1 MFDLEDIALNIS
13 AEAAVCF
20 SKDGSLY
27 GTNGNFIND
36 SEYFGSSVWAIYI
49 CENKKGSCANESG
62 GIADDIKYLYA
73 LSWSRFGNLTLYKY
87 NSTEEE
93 FVVQ

>member
-1 MFDLEDIALNIS
+1 MPHMNDPIF
-13 AEAAVCF
+13 C
-20 SKDGSLY
+20 KSL
-27 GTNGNFIND
+27 
-36 SEYFGSSVWAIYI
+36 IYI